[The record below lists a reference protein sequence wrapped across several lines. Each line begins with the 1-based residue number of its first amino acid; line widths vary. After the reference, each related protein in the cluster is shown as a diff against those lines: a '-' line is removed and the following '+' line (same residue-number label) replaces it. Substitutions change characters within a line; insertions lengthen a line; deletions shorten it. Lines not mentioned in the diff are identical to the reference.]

1 MSASPLGLDPQVSL
15 WTQNSLPFFWTSLT
29 FLGANPTLLFFIILG
44 ILELLIKTYKS
55 FTYDHMDYKED
66 LKRRDMMDLP
76 KYWHRDDAVMLWEAT
91 LNYVREMV
99 DAFYISDD
107 DVLKDWELQTWVGDV
122 FNQGFSQLAGTVK
135 PGLGVPSK
143 LNSKEEL
150 VGNLD
155 TSYKT

>member
-1 MSASPLGLDPQVSL
+1 MMDLPKYWHRDLGS
-15 WTQNSLPFFWTSLT
+15 T
-29 FLGANPTLLFFIILG
+29 G

-99 DAFYISDD
+99 DAFYISDE

-122 FNQGFSQLAGTVK
+122 FNQGFSQLAGTV
-135 PGLGVPSK
+135 
-143 LNSKEEL
+143 
-150 VGNLD
+150 
-155 TSYKT
+155 

>member
-1 MSASPLGLDPQVSL
+1 M
-15 WTQNSLPFFWTSLT
+15 T
-29 FLGANPTLLFFIILG
+29 
-44 ILELLIKTYKS
+44 KTYKG
-55 FTYDHMDYKED
+55 FTYDTMDYKED
-66 LKRRDMMDLP
+66 LKKRDMMDLP

-150 VGNLD
+150 VGNLN